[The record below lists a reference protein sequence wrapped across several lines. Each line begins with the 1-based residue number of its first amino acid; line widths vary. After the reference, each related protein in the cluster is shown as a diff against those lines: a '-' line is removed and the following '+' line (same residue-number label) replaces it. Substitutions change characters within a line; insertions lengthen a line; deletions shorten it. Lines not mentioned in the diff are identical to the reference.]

1 MRFSENRTIA
11 FIVLAVCV
19 VVSLFGLGGMGLAR
33 ERGKVLTVFDAGTD
47 ASMDIRHSMD
57 AYLDSASERALVM
70 AGEYEIYLGESQL
83 TKDVTSEAEALADD
97 ASGVDARYAAY
108 GKLKG
113 HVEQMYNKLY
123 GEVDSSQFRNFKLA
137 YDDFKG
143 FTDMIER
150 DDYHKLAKAY
160 NSTISGFPGGLVAGV
175 MGQGALNTFGG

>member
-1 MRFSENRTIA
+1 MKFSENRTIA
-11 FIVLAVCV
+11 FIVLAACV
-19 VVSLFGLGGMGLAR
+19 LVSLFGLGGMGLAR

-70 AGEYEIYLGESQL
+70 AGEYAIYLGNTQL
-83 TKDVTSEAEALADD
+83 AQDATAEAEAIADD

-108 GKLKG
+108 VKLKK
-113 HVEQMYNKLY
+113 HAEDMYNQLY
-123 GEVDSSQFRNFKLA
+123 GEVDATQFRNFKLA

-143 FTDMIER
+143 YADMLER
-150 DDYHKLAKAY
+150 DDYHKLAKGY
-160 NSTISGFPGGLVAGV
+160 NGLVSGFPGSLVAGI

>member
-11 FIVLAVCV
+11 IIVLVACV
-19 VVSLFGLGGMGLAR
+19 LGSVFGLGGMGLAR

-47 ASMDIRHSMD
+47 PSLPSRHSMD

-83 TKDVTSEAEALADD
+83 TQDVTSEAGAIADD
-97 ASGVDARYAAY
+97 PSGVDARYAAY
-108 GKLKG
+108 ARLMS

-123 GEVDSSQFRNFKLA
+123 GDVDSSQFRNFKLA

-143 FTDMIER
+143 FTDLIER
-150 DDYHKLAKAY
+150 DDYHKLAKGY
-160 NSTISGFPGGLVAGV
+160 NGMISGFPGSIVAGI